1 MVPREGLVSS
11 SVERMRGSP
20 TGSPSPHSSTELK
33 LVSSLLMVP
42 REGLASSSVERMRG
56 SPTGW
61 PSPHS
66 STDSRCVS
74 SLLWSQG
81 RGRSH
86 PPWRGQE
93 DHQHARRHLTP
104 LQIQGVSHL
113 CCGTKGEVGLILRG
127 EDERITNTLAI
138 TSLLYR
144 FKVSLISPL
153 WSQGKDWSHHP

>member
-1 MVPREGLVSS
+1 LVSY

-20 TGSPSPHSSTELK
+20 TGSPSPHSSTDSRLF
-33 LVSSLLMVP
+33 SSLLYGP
-42 REGLASSSVERMRG
+42 KGRIGLILRG
-56 SPTGW
+56 EDESTPTGW
-61 PSPHS
+61 RSPHS

-86 PPWRGQE
+86 PPWRGRE
-93 DHQHARRHLTP
+93 DHQHARCHLTP
-104 LQIQGVSHL
+104 LHIQGVSHL
-113 CCGTKGEVGLILRG
+113 CYGPKGEVGLILRG
-127 EDERITNTLAI
+127 EDERITNMLAV

-153 WSQGKDWSHHP
+153 WSQGRDWSHPPWTG